1 MSTAQHPE
9 PLRIGVL
16 GASRIAESAI
26 VGPANTLGHRLVA
39 VAARD
44 RDRAE
49 VFAGKYGVER
59 VVDDYQSLIDDPEV
73 EVIYNPLANS
83 LHAPWNLA
91 AIAAGKSVLT
101 EKPFARNAIEAAAVR
116 DAARPDGL
124 VVLEAFHYLFHPM
137 MKRTFELLDAGT
149 IGDIRNV
156 DIVMGMPEP
165 GPDDPRWRYDL
176 AGGAIMDL
184 GCYGLH
190 LFRMLGRYCGGAPRI
205 TGARALLRDAQ
216 VDEACSISVEYPG
229 GASGFNTNSMVSGEY
244 EFTCHIIGSDGALFL
259 HDFLGPNRDD
269 RLAVTTTERTTIENI
284 GTRSTYT
291 YQLEA
296 LAAAVRDGTPLPIGI
311 DDAIENMGYIDA
323 AYRAA
328 GLDPR

>member
-1 MSTAQHPE
+1 
-9 PLRIGVL
+9 
-16 GASRIAESAI
+16 
-26 VGPANTLGHRLVA
+26 
-39 VAARD
+39 
-44 RDRAE
+44 
-49 VFAGKYGVER
+49 
-59 VVDDYQSLIDDPEV
+59 
-73 EVIYNPLANS
+73 
-83 LHAPWNLA
+83 
-91 AIAAGKSVLT
+91 
-101 EKPFARNAIEAAAVR
+101 
-116 DAARPDGL
+116 
-124 VVLEAFHYLFHPM
+124 
-137 MKRTFELLDAGT
+137 
-149 IGDIRNV
+149 
-156 DIVMGMPEP
+156 MPEP

-216 VDEACSISVEYPG
+216 VDEACSISIEYPG

-244 EFTCHIIGSDGALFL
+244 EFTCHIIGSVGALFL

-269 RLAVTTTERTTIENI
+269 RLAVTTTERTAIENM

-296 LAAAVRDGTPLPIGI
+296 FAAAVRDGAPLPIGI
-311 DDAIENMGYIDA
+311 DDAIDNMRYIDA

>member
-1 MSTAQHPE
+1 MN

-26 VGPANTLGHRLVA
+26 IGPAHTLGHRLVA

-44 RDRAE
+44 RDRAQA
-49 VFAGKYGVER
+49 FADKYDVER
-59 VVDDYQSLIDDPEV
+59 VHDDYHSLIDDPEI
-73 EVIYNPLANS
+73 EMIYNPLANS
-83 LHAPWNLA
+83 LHAPWNRA
-91 AIAAGKSVLT
+91 AIEAGKSVLT

-116 DAARPDGL
+116 DVAQQPGT
-124 VVLEAFHYLFHPM
+124 VVMEAFHYLFHPM
-137 MKRTFELLDAGT
+137 MHRTFELLDAGT
-149 IGDIRNV
+149 IGEIRHV
-156 DIVMGMPEP
+156 EITMGMPEP

-190 LFRMLGRYCGGAPRI
+190 LFRQLGRYCGGSPNI
-205 TGARALLRDAQ
+205 TGARALLRDDQ
-216 VDEACSISVEYPG
+216 IDEACSINVQYPS

-244 EFTCHIIGSDGALFL
+244 EFACHIIGAEGALLL

-269 RLAVTTTERTTIENI
+269 RLAVTTTERTVIENV

-296 LAAAVRDGTPLPIGI
+296 FASAVRDGTPLPIGI
-311 DDAIENMGYIDA
+311 DDAIENMRYIDA